1 MVNKKINS
9 LLPSRIQHHLA
20 TVKRYR
26 RTSLKNLT
34 QQYAVYQVADG
45 PYYDQA
51 KKLHASIYL
60 AHNFVTHEDID
71 PDGYLTLDADPH
83 GEHADYFVAVDKQQD
98 KVVALVRQIHQRAG
112 HVLPVLRRRLSQ
124 KSYKHTHSD
133 DIVEVSAFAKK
144 SGVDSRVTILLF
156 AEMLQHSRK
165 HGHQYWVF
173 ACDSNV
179 YRRLKTLF
187 GRLLQKTG
195 PEVFY
200 MGSKVVPAEVN
211 LDSALKQLHANY
223 RYSVPPLR
231 QVRKFLRD
239 SLLVLSQQSGGQR
252 ISQTAFWDNY
262 AKAYDGLLHLVPYRH
277 LVDHV
282 SDLALSARPARVLD
296 LGCGTGNVAVALL
309 GKDSAVRVDAVDWSA
324 AMLSYLPAKTD
335 SDRLTIRRR
344 DAIEYLATTRHT
356 YDTIVLNNVVYTIN
370 DRERFWQ
377 LIAER
382 LNPGGRVVVAHPDTG
397 NSGSLLKDHTAQRSF
412 VSLLKPRL
420 IMIGMFDSVISFLG
434 MSRHYTFTT
443 QEALLQEAT
452 ASGLKLSGKVGRCYG
467 GHVSGIDL
475 LFTLK
480 KPSDKV

>member
-26 RTSLKNLT
+26 KTSLKNLT
-34 QQYAVYQVADG
+34 QQYGVRQVDSG
-45 PYYDQA
+45 RYYDQA
-51 KKLHASIYL
+51 KRLHAAVYE

-71 PDGYLTLDADPH
+71 ADGYLTRDTDPH
-83 GEHADYFVAVDKQQD
+83 SEHADYFVAIDKQQD
-98 KVVALVRQIHQRAG
+98 EVVALVRQIHQRTG
-112 HVLPVLRRRLSQ
+112 HVLPVLRRRLS
-124 KSYKHTHSD
+124 KRTYRNTHGD

-144 SGVDSRVTILLF
+144 PGIDSRVTILLF
-156 AEMLQHSRK
+156 AEMLQHSRR

-187 GRLLQKTG
+187 GKLLQKTG

-200 MGSKVVPAEVN
+200 MGSKVIPAEVN

-239 SLLVLSQQSGGQR
+239 SLLVLSQQPGSQR
-252 ISQTAFWDNY
+252 ISRTAFWDNY

-282 SDLALSARPARVLD
+282 SDLALAAHPARVLD

-309 GKDSAVRVDAVDWSA
+309 VKDETVQVDAVDWSA
-324 AMLSYLPAKTD
+324 AMLSYLPAKTA

-344 DAIEYLATTRHT
+344 DAIEYLEVTRHT

-370 DRERFWQ
+370 DRKKFWR
-377 LIAER
+377 LIEKR

-434 MSRHYTFTT
+434 MSRHYTFTSQT
-443 QEALLQEAT
+443 ALLQEAT
-452 ASGLKLSGKVGRCYG
+452 ASGLRLDGEVGRCYG
-467 GHVSGIDL
+467 GHTNGIDL
-475 LFTLK
+475 LFVLK